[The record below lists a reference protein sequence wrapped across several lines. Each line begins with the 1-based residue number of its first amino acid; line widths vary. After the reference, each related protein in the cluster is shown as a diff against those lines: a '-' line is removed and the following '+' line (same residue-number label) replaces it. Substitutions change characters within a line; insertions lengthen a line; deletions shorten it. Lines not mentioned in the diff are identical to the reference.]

1 MLFLVARFR
10 DSSRATCRRWYG
22 FRASGKI
29 DATKAAE
36 SASDDGAP
44 PIPPLHRPLG
54 ISRIQSTARV
64 SKTLS
69 ERSADFLNQEK
80 QLEKRRHLCVGYFLF
95 SKVKEAS
102 TGYFYDLH
110 MTRVHGGKTWM
121 APKVLIREDKALYF
135 PDIVG
140 NRLDSGVKAHTKHLC
155 AGKVSVIAMLSTK
168 ISELHATSYTKTLN
182 SKYQKHPLYQYI
194 QINLQ
199 ENILKSIL
207 VNIFLSSLRSKIS
220 PDQHTRYLVS
230 RQNME
235 YLREP
240 LGMTNSRIGYV
251 YLVDENLKVRWA
263 ACADAKEEEEE
274 ALVRC
279 VGVLLNRQ
287 KRPPPQG
294 DTPADCSAK
303 VGEDE

>member
-29 DATKAAE
+29 DATKPAE
-36 SASDDGAP
+36 TKSALDDDAP
-44 PIPPLHRPLG
+44 PIPPLRRPLG
-54 ISRIQSTARV
+54 VLGVPATRV
-64 SKTLS
+64 KTLS

-80 QLEKRRHLCVGYFLF
+80 QLEKRRHL
-95 SKVKEAS
+95 VKEAS

-121 APKVLIREDKALYF
+121 APNVLIREDIAAL
-135 PDIVG
+135 
-140 NRLDSGVKAHTKHLC
+140 RAHTTQLC

-182 SKYQKHPLYQYI
+182 SKYQGHPVYQYV

-207 VNIFLSSLRSKIS
+207 VNIFLSSLRSKI
-220 PDQHTRYLVS
+220 PLDQHTRYLVS

-274 ALVRC
+274 ALIRC
-279 VGVLLNRQ
+279 TGVLLNRQ
-287 KRPPPQG
+287 KRPPPEGHPTLAGAQ
-294 DTPADCSAK
+294 SK
-303 VGEDE
+303 GEDE

>member
-1 MLFLVARFR
+1 MLFLTARFR
-10 DSSRATCRRWYG
+10 DSSRATCRRWYSV
-22 FRASGKI
+22 RASGKI
-29 DATKAAE
+29 DVTKPAETE
-36 SASDDGAP
+36 SASDDDAP
-44 PIPPLHRPLG
+44 SIPPLSRPLG
-54 ISRIQSTARV
+54 VPDVPTTKV
-64 SKTLS
+64 KTLS

-80 QLEKRRHLCVGYFLF
+80 QLEKRRHL
-95 SKVKEAS
+95 VKEAS

-135 PDIVG
+135 PNIVG
-140 NRLDSGVKAHTKHLC
+140 SRLDSGVKAHTTHMC

-182 SKYQKHPLYQYI
+182 STYQRHPVYQYI

-207 VNIFLSSLRSKIS
+207 VNIFLSSLRSKVP

-274 ALVRC
+274 ALIRC
-279 VGVLLNRQ
+279 AGVLLNRQ
-287 KRPPPQG
+287 KRPPRKG
-294 DTPADCSAK
+294 TPPLAGARK
-303 VGEDE
+303 

>member
-10 DSSRATCRRWYG
+10 DSSRATYRRWYSV
-22 FRASGKI
+22 RASGKI
-29 DATKAAE
+29 DVTKPAEAE
-36 SASDDGAP
+36 SASDDDAP
-44 PIPPLHRPLG
+44 PIPPLSRPLG
-54 ISRIQSTARV
+54 LPDVPTTQV
-64 SKTLS
+64 KTLS
-69 ERSADFLNQEK
+69 ERTADFLNQEK
-80 QLEKRRHLCVGYFLF
+80 QLEKRRHL
-95 SKVKEAS
+95 VKEAS

-110 MTRVHGGKTWM
+110 MTRVNGGKTWM

-135 PDIVG
+135 PNIIG
-140 NRLDSGVKAHTKHLC
+140 NRLDSGVRAHTTPMC

-182 SKYQKHPLYQYI
+182 STYQGHPLYQYV

-207 VNIFLSSLRSKIS
+207 VHIFLSSLRSKVP

-230 RQNME
+230 RHNMD

-274 ALVRC
+274 ALIRC
-279 VGVLLNRQ
+279 AGVLLNRQ
-287 KRPPPQG
+287 RRPPG
-294 DTPADCSAK
+294 DTSAGWSAK
-303 VGEDE
+303 VGEGE